1 MQFIPNI
8 NFVGGPASSV
18 VAELY
23 MQNHDNRA
31 LTTFENSPR
40 IYEVKRFVDDIVSI
54 IKRENLEQFHNHMNA
69 LHAKIQESD
78 GELPFLD
85 TLLKRKPDG
94 TISVLVYR
102 KQTYTDQYLNYN
114 SNLPAKTKDAV
125 VSALFRRAKDRISDK
140 DDLEK
145 ENFSCITNYLL

>member
-1 MQFIPNI
+1 MIQISSFPQLAIFPKLKNLYIDNYNGVQFIPNI

-69 LHAKIQESD
+69 LHPKIQFTIEEESD

-85 TLLKRKPDG
+85 LSL
-94 TISVLVYR
+94 IH
-102 KQTYTDQYLNYN
+102 
-114 SNLPAKTKDAV
+114 
-125 VSALFRRAKDRISDK
+125 I
-140 DDLEK
+140 
-145 ENFSCITNYLL
+145 